1 MKSLR
6 QIQAYLTPSDV
17 RALEALTMPG
27 ARPPPARTTPWTPIY
42 TAVLDKEK
50 NEITDR
56 ASGLLCTPL
65 CGSLHID
72 LLVLERVLERHPWAS
87 FCYWFKSR
95 FHSSA
100 HLLNRPLFL
109 EQQTIHALSDLSITY
124 VTEPLPAVHVT
135 FPGQASFFVFYIYGA
150 TREVVDPATSMLL
163 VEKLQP
169 DSENARL
176 RTAVETALQR
186 RPLVVAHPTP
196 WRFASY
202 CIPDYNFVVPMDKV
216 DLQAYPWFLPLA
228 HMEKKAS
235 QDLPQY
241 QVVWRNFHQ
250 SGNPPYLAL
259 IPIDSTQPPLSFH
272 LFGKKVT
279 DWSDD
284 GRALLFSLVL
294 DEQVWIDLQDKL
306 FEANLM
312 GLFIEPESPSAAQN
326 ESLAQGWDHSSGSD
340 SDASSKGG
348 KHSRDADESVE
359 PSKRRKILPSSDSED
374 EEDVPR
380 PSAPSEDKEEKHST
394 DSEEEDTPRASTKK
408 RTPSNSEEASGSEDK
423 EEKHSTDSEEEDA
436 PRPSTKKRAP
446 SDSEEASGSEG
457 PPNKVT
463 NDSDEDMQDDNQS
476 SDSQEHRTA
485 TSSKDSSDSEEASG
499 SEDKEKKHST
509 DSEEHRMASGS
520 SDSEEEPSSSYLRKT
535 ISLSSSSEDEM
546 SPPDSSA
553 KRSHHQ
559 NLSENQAPLKKPELS
574 TSEMEEGEISPS
586 DDEPSQQPKKKPG
599 PVAHADADVADAD
612 ADTPDASD
620 LEDSEPDLH

>member
-27 ARPPPARTTPWTPIY
+27 ARPPLARTTPWTPIY

-124 VTEPLPAVHVT
+124 VTEPLPDVPVT

-150 TREVVDPATSMLL
+150 TREVVDPATSMLH

-169 DSENARL
+169 DSKNARL

-306 FEANLM
+306 FEANPK
-312 GLFIEPESPSAAQN
+312 GLFIEQESPSAAQN

-359 PSKRRKILPSSDSED
+359 PSKRRKTLPSSDSED
-374 EEDVPR
+374 EEDAPR
-380 PSAPSEDKEEKHST
+380 PSEDKQEKHST

-520 SDSEEEPSSSYLRKT
+520 SDSEEEPSSSHLRKT

-620 LEDSEPDLH
+620 LEDSDSNSH

>member
-27 ARPPPARTTPWTPIY
+27 ARPPLAKTTPWTPIY

-87 FCYWFKSR
+87 FCHWFKSR
-95 FHSSA
+95 YHDSA

-186 RPLVVAHPTP
+186 RPIVVAHPTP

-359 PSKRRKILPSSDSED
+359 PSKRRKTLPSSDSED
-374 EEDVPR
+374 EEDAPR
-380 PSAPSEDKEEKHST
+380 PSEDKQEKHST

-499 SEDKEKKHST
+499 SEDKEEKHST

-520 SDSEEEPSSSYLRKT
+520 EDSSDSEEEPSSSHLRKT

-546 SPPDSSA
+546 SPPDSGA
-553 KRSHHQ
+553 ERSHHQ
-559 NLSENQAPLKKPELS
+559 NLENQAPLPKPKLS
-574 TSEMEEGEISPS
+574 TSEMEEGEISHS